1 MSLDFEYSLFTAED
15 PIKLLK
21 SEAKR
26 LPLHRKFKIAPH
38 IRRAEGLVRKAKKF
52 RDIIID
58 ENNPHNIAV
67 GFTFASYFGD
77 TIDKHQFLAIPRDVS
92 YDFIRYVNKF
102 YPSDDDKYMRKV
114 TALILAHSESI
125 DAFVKAFLSIRQA
138 QGELDK
144 LK

>member
-26 LPLHRKFKIAPH
+26 LPLHRKFKIAPL
-38 IRRAEGLVRKAKKF
+38 IRRAEGLVKKSQKF

-58 ENNPHNIAV
+58 EKNPHNIAI

-77 TIDKHQFLAIPRDVS
+77 TIDKHKFLAIPRDVS
-92 YDFIRYVNKF
+92 YDFIRYVNKY

>member
-21 SEAKR
+21 SHAKS
-26 LPLHRKFKIAPH
+26 LPIHRKFKAAPY
-38 IRRAEGLVRKAKKF
+38 IRRAEALVRKSQKF
-52 RDIIID
+52 RDIIVD
-58 ENNPHNIAV
+58 ENNPNNIAI

-77 TIDKHQFLAIPRDVS
+77 VIDKHRFLAIPRDVS
-92 YDFIRYVNKF
+92 FDFLGYVNKV

-114 TALILAHSESI
+114 TALILSHSESI